1 MIDGINVFNQ
11 VNLNEIKK
19 PGNQPETSWVNQSV
33 SPGTTEKF
41 QLLLNGP
48 SESNMASAAPGAN
61 APQGTTTN
69 KWDDIFHRE
78 QLMQAVQA
86 LETAKVQEIPAAAA
100 RVTLISLDM
109 QMKVDAVRQGSKNSE
124 EAIQSMLRT

>member
-11 VNLNEIKK
+11 VDLTAVKQ
-19 PGNQPETSWVNQSV
+19 GNQAETSWVNQSI

-48 SESNMASAAPGAN
+48 ADAGAVQNASS
-61 APQGTTTN
+61 PQSPTATN
-69 KWDDIFHRE
+69 KWDDVFHRE
-78 QLMQAVQA
+78 QLMQAVQS
-86 LETAKVQEIPAAAA
+86 LETAKVHEIPAAAA

-124 EAIQSMLRT
+124 EAIQSMLRA

>member
-11 VNLNEIKK
+11 VDLSAVKQQ
-19 PGNQPETSWVNQSV
+19 GNQAETSWVNQSV

-48 SESNMASAAPGAN
+48 SEAGAAS
-61 APQGTTTN
+61 TTTNSSQTTFATN
-69 KWDDIFHRE
+69 KWDDVFHRE

-124 EAIQSMLRT
+124 EAVQSMLRA

>member
-1 MIDGINVFNQ
+1 MIDGIHVFNQ
-11 VNLNEIKK
+11 IDLSATKQN
-19 PGNQPETSWVNQSV
+19 GSQTETSWVNQSV
-33 SPGTTEKF
+33 SAGTTEKF

-48 SESNMASAAPGAN
+48 SESGMASGVSDSTAHASAAN
-61 APQGTTTN
+61 N
-69 KWDDIFHRE
+69 KWDDVFHRE
-78 QLMQAVQA
+78 QLMQAVHA
-86 LETAKVQEIPAAAA
+86 LENAKVQEIPAAAA